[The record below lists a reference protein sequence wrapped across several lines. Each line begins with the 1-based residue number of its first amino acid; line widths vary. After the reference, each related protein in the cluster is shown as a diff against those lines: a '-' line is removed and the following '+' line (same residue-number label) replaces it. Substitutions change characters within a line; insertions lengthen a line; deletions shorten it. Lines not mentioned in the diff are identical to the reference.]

1 MAALD
6 DQARRLDAATAAI
19 LDLRDRLEAGSPW
32 PLAELYGTEAEASWG
47 PPELL
52 AHLEEMLPFWLGE
65 VEQVLDSPAKD
76 GPFPFGRVGGADDV
90 LRIGIIGRDR
100 KLPLRELFARLEAD
114 SGRVAARMRALS
126 DTEAERQGAHPTIG
140 PMSVAAIFE
149 RFVTSHIED
158 HVEQLNRILADA
170 GR

>member
-1 MAALD
+1 MEAA
-6 DQARRLDAATAAI
+6 A
-19 LDLRDRLEAGSPW
+19 PW
-32 PLAELYGTEAEASWG
+32 PMAELYGTEAEASWG

-65 VEQVLDSPAKD
+65 FERILDSYPKD

-100 KLPLRELFARLEAD
+100 QLPLRELYARLEAD
-114 SGRVAARMRALS
+114 SARVAARMRALGA
-126 DTEAERQGAHPTIG
+126 DEAERQGAHPTIG
-140 PMSVAAIFE
+140 PMTVAAIFE

-170 GR
+170 ER